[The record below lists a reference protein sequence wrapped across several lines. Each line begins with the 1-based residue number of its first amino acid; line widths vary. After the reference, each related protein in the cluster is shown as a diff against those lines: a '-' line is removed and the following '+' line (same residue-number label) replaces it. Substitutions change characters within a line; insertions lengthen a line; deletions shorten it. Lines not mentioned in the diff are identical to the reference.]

1 MKRLNITS
9 IVLFLG
15 FGLMLGFAACKDD
28 PIEPDPIINDDPD
41 PVITEECFDVNDLDT
56 YFDVI
61 QTVCFI
67 NPEEGWL
74 VGQDSDDNT
83 TDILAHTADEGL
95 TWSVVNTDLKVFHTS
110 NVSAPYIDFYNS
122 TDGYMIGE
130 YEYVAGGYGGN
141 PLKYTTNQGQTW
153 TEIADVAYGT
163 WDVVAVNSTDAV
175 FIGHSVYGFDH
186 SSVLY
191 QVSNTTHQIT
201 QTVSLP
207 ISLEFFAKADMN
219 LSEDGVINVPVSRVD
234 IGPGIYMARSVDFGL
249 TWTYTLIDLKYIY
262 NIDFPTENTGY
273 IIGDVDELDI
283 FLCKTTDGGLTWT
296 NKPLP
301 AGVFFIHH
309 DFFDAQNGL
318 GIINGSI
325 YKTTDGAET
334 WTELTCISDSDHN
347 PTRGVAY
354 VSLDK
359 WYAIGNRY
367 NSAED
372 ETHSEFLIYEED

>member
-1 MKRLNITS
+1 
-9 IVLFLG
+9 VLFLG
-15 FGLMLGFAACKDD
+15 FALMLGFASCEDD
-28 PIEPDPIINDDPD
+28 PIDTDPIITDDTNPDDDSD
-41 PVITEECFDVNDLDT
+41 PVVTAECFDIVDLDT

-83 TDILAHTADEGL
+83 TDILAHTADGGL
-95 TWSVVNTDLKVFHTS
+95 TWSVVNTDLKLFHTGS
-110 NVSAPYIDFYNS
+110 VSAPYIDFYNS
-122 TDGYMIGE
+122 TDGYLIGE
-130 YEYVAGGYGGN
+130 YEYVTGGYGGN
-141 PLKYTTNQGQTW
+141 PLKYTTDKGQTW
-153 TEIADVAYGT
+153 SEIADVAYGT

-175 FIGHSVYGFDH
+175 FIGHTVYGYH
-186 SSVLY
+186 NNCVLY
-191 QVSNTTHQIT
+191 KVSNATHEIT
-201 QTVSLP
+201 QTVELP
-207 ISLEFFAKADMN
+207 ISLEFFAKVDMN
-219 LSEDGVINVPVSRVD
+219 LSEDRVINVPVSSVD
-234 IGPGIYMARSVDFGL
+234 IGPGLYMARSNDFGA
-249 TWTYTLIDLKYIY
+249 TWTYIAIDLEYIY
-262 NIDFPTENTGY
+262 NIDFPTNNTGY
-273 IIGDVDELDI
+273 VIGEIDGSDL

-296 NKPLP
+296 NKPLNLSL
-301 AGVFFIHH
+301 GEFFIHH

-318 GIINGSI
+318 GIIYGAI

-334 WTELTCISDSDHN
+334 WTKVSCISDSDHT

-372 ETHSEFLIYEED
+372 ETHSEFLIYEEE